1 MAMGMACCSTFL
13 YDSAAALP
21 SSSLSMAAATISHF
35 SASSWSPGSLLHR
48 VSAQGRLAATFVS
61 SPSGRTRKKSK
72 LLYPVSSVADYSAP
86 IDVVADVKTEKLV
99 VLGGSG
105 FVGSAVV
112 KTAVNQ
118 GIEVVSLSRSG
129 RPSYTDPWVD
139 QVLWISADV
148 FSADWDGLLNGV
160 TAVVSTI
167 GGFGTNEQMQKLN
180 GEANTLAVDAAS
192 KAGVS
197 KFVLISV
204 HDYNLP
210 PFFLSNGYFEGKRQA
225 EAEVLS
231 KFPNSGTVLRPGFIY
246 GKRRVNGIDVP
257 LDLIGGPLE
266 KLLVS
271 GGSFIKPLSVL
282 PGSDLFLSV
291 PVSVDDVARAA
302 VKALLD
308 DSIFGILNIEQ
319 IKEAA
324 KSLR

>member
-139 QVLWISADV
+139 QVLWIS
-148 FSADWDGLLNGV
+148 
-160 TAVVSTI
+160 AVVSTI